1 MRGAPGAAQL
11 GCRRAASG
19 IGMKQITQGT
29 FAVFSFDHLR
39 DFSPEAGNDNCGA
52 GINSAEQPV
61 LLDRNCS
68 HGTQRQLDMSK
79 TSRPGVGAGRL
90 EPSPR

>member
-29 FAVFSFDHLR
+29 FAVFSFDQLR

-68 HGTQRQLDMSK
+68 HGTQWQLDMSK